1 MNSQMGYYLIAV
13 GVFLALL
20 AAAATYGY
28 FYRRSYRTS
37 QTTWEKLVARLAA
50 VNRENIQQVALDA
63 IDPSGQPRTDDAAK
77 ELKPEEIWRL
87 VGGLTGLEA
96 LERNSLVLIDMA
108 FYLQQRYPEALLTAE
123 ELRIKAREI
132 EWHVSRLRSAARTEA
147 LDGWFANYAQNTVA
161 AYYLMTRRLLS
172 LCEAG
177 GIPMLADVQ
186 SAL

>member
-13 GVFLALL
+13 GVFLALV
-20 AAAATYGY
+20 AAVAAYGY

-37 QTTWEKLVARLAA
+37 QTTWETLVARLAA

-87 VGGLTGLEA
+87 VGGMKGLEI
-96 LERNSLVLIDMA
+96 LERNSRVLIDMA
-108 FYLQQRYPEALLTAE
+108 FYLQKRYPEALLTAE

-132 EWHVSRLRSAARTEA
+132 EWHVDRLRSAARSEA

-161 AYYLMTRRLLS
+161 AYYLMTRRVLS
-172 LCEAG
+172 LYEAG
-177 GIPMLADVQ
+177 GIPMPADVR

>member
-1 MNSQMGYYLIAV
+1 MKSQMGCYLIAV

-20 AAAATYGY
+20 AAVAAYGY

-77 ELKPEEIWRL
+77 ELTPQEIWRL
-87 VGGLTGLEA
+87 VGGLKGLET

-108 FYLQQRYPEALLTAE
+108 FHLQQRYPEALLAAE

-161 AYYLMTRRLLS
+161 AYYLMTRRVLS
-172 LCEAG
+172 LYEAG
-177 GIPMLADVQ
+177 GIPMPADVR